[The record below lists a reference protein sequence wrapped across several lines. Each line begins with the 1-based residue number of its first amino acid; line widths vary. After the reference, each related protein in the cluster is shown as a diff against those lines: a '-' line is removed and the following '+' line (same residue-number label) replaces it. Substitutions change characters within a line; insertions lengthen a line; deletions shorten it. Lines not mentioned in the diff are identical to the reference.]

1 MRRRPSL
8 ILTAC
13 LMIPVALSGER
24 SVSASSVVAPAS
36 VDATGTADVTEQ
48 LKAFIASVPDG
59 STIAFPARARYR
71 IDGSLII
78 EGRKNLTF
86 EGNGAEFFATTEAD
100 RNRRHW
106 WIRNSDG
113 ITIRDVVVRGAN
125 PNAGTGEAAYRSD
138 REAQHGFDFAGVK
151 NVIVENVTV
160 TDVYGD
166 FVYIGRDKSGWSKH
180 VTVRDSHFER
190 NGRQGIAITAGED
203 IKIERNKITEVR
215 RSTFDIEP
223 NASDWGARRV
233 TISDNDIGPGRLS
246 FLAGHGAAG
255 RVEDIM
261 VVDNRLSGKVMNISF
276 KAPTAQRRANFSL
289 IGNVSNKAFGSPN
302 AAVTIEGFDGVTI
315 RNNVLPLDAGRKMT
329 PVQLKASCDVVVTG
343 NQFTNAAQE
352 VKTDGYD
359 CGKSSSAAPTTM
371 RTAAEPSTPDRTA
384 TPRST
389 TPVGVDATPPEPT
402 AKESPESAPSS
413 SRAVVVGEK
422 QREVQEEHDEQA
434 LGTPHEELSDASS
447 HRRRGFDP
455 AILALGIGALISL
468 AVLIPV
474 SRRRR

>member
-1 MRRRPSL
+1 MISAVVSCSPS
-8 ILTAC
+8 
-13 LMIPVALSGER
+13 SN
-24 SVSASSVVAPAS
+24 ASEPIEPPTSI
-36 VDATGTADVTEQ
+36 DATGATDVTEQ
-48 LKAFIASVPDG
+48 LKSFIAGVADG
-59 STIAFPARARYR
+59 STVFFPAGARYR

-138 REAQHGFDFAGVK
+138 REAQHGFEFAGVK

-166 FVYIGRDKSGWSKH
+166 FVYIGRDKSGWSKQ

-255 RVEDIM
+255 PVEDIM

-276 KAPTAQRRANFSL
+276 KAPPAQRRANFSL
-289 IGNVSNKAFGSPN
+289 IRNVSNKAFGSPN

-315 RNNVLPLDAGRKMT
+315 RDNVLPLDAGRNMT
-329 PVQLKASCDVVVTG
+329 AVQLKSSCDVIVTG
-343 NQFTNAAQE
+343 NQFTNAARE

-359 CGKSSSAAPTTM
+359 CAKKPSPTTTAATAAPAPAPNPSTSTTTLNSSGAGPPSTASDTTVGGSNHAPAAASTDGQEAEQQGDEESAALPAVDG
-371 RTAAEPSTPDRTA
+371 RLADSPSTNSGGP
-384 TPRST
+384 
-389 TPVGVDATPPEPT
+389 
-402 AKESPESAPSS
+402 SAN
-413 SRAVVVGEK
+413 
-422 QREVQEEHDEQA
+422 
-434 LGTPHEELSDASS
+434 
-447 HRRRGFDP
+447 
-455 AILALGIGALISL
+455 AIWIILIGAVISL
-468 AVLIPV
+468 AVLIPL
-474 SRRRR
+474 SRQRR